1 MNPLKRIGA
10 VTEEV
15 QPKNVEMHRGHY
27 FIDEAGDASLF
38 DARGHNLIGTDGCS
52 RFSMLGLL
60 DVKYPEAL
68 AENIADLRTNLVA
81 DPYFKD
87 IPSMQVQQR
96 KTALF
101 FHAKD
106 DIPEVRREV
115 YSLLMRHDIRF
126 HAVVQ
131 DKQEVLKYV
140 KVQNDD
146 DDSFRYHP
154 NQSYDYQ
161 VKCLL
166 NGKLH
171 KKDLYD
177 IHFSRRGKSDRTEAL
192 LEALERQRK
201 WYLQEF
207 KIEPTACVLNVSA
220 HYPWNM
226 AGLQAVDYFLW
237 ALQRFYERGESRYL
251 EFVWTK
257 CAVINDRHIPGRNN
271 SGTFYTQKKP
281 PSLAALKEARGI

>member
-1 MNPLKRIGA
+1 MNLPENTDL
-10 VTEEV
+10 
-15 QPKNVEMHRGHY
+15 HRGHY
-27 FIDEAGDASLF
+27 FIDEAGDATLF
-38 DARGHNLIGTDGCS
+38 NAKGQDIIGKAGCS

-68 AENIADLRTNLVA
+68 AEELAILRTRFAA

-87 IPSMQVQQR
+87 VPSMQLGQG

-101 FHAKD
+101 FHATD
-106 DIPEVRREV
+106 DIPEVRHEV

-126 HAVVQ
+126 YAVVQ

-140 KVQNDD
+140 KGRNDD
-146 DDSFRYHP
+146 DDAFRYRP

-161 VKCLL
+161 VRCLL
-166 NGKLH
+166 DGKLH
-171 KKDLYD
+171 KKDLYH
-177 IHFSRRGKSDRTEAL
+177 IHFSKRGKSDRTEAL
-192 LEALERQRK
+192 LEALEKQRQ
-201 WYLQEF
+201 WYLRES
-207 KIEPTACVLNVSA
+207 KIENSSCVLNVSA
-220 HYPWNM
+220 HYPWDV

-251 EFVWTK
+251 EFVWAK
-257 CAVINDRHIPGRNN
+257 CAVINDRHVKGRNN